1 MPTTQPTLL
10 HKNSVQQGKIQF
22 HLETELEEKRLER
35 LKAAIQAKLE
45 SPEYKKYQA

>member
-1 MPTTQPTLL
+1 MQTTQPTLL

-22 HLETELEEKRLER
+22 HLETKLEEKRLER
-35 LKAAIQAKLE
+35 LKVALQAKLE